1 MNAKEQR
8 NMPRLGM
15 FAADLPHLFER
26 FWRVGELAWAW
37 PSWLKSPNATAA
49 ACRRRQ
55 RSRRA

>member
-1 MNAKEQR
+1 MQKNRA
-8 NMPRLGM
+8 NTPRLGVQ
-15 FAADLPHLFER
+15 AADRPQVLER

>member
-1 MNAKEQR
+1 
-8 NMPRLGM
+8 MPRLGM